1 MIKFEDVLKYPIEGT
16 AFEFENISER
26 RLTKMENV
34 VDVNGDFIGL
44 LREDGSFETKAE
56 ALKRIEEFDYPALR
70 AHINAMREWPWQIA
84 AEFRKQGEEAIK
96 KFGWDQHE

>member
-1 MIKFEDVLKYPIEGT
+1 M
-16 AFEFENISER
+16 ENI
-26 RLTKMENV
+26 

-44 LREDGSFETKAE
+44 LREDGTFETKAE

-84 AEFRKQGEEAIK
+84 KEFRKQGEEAIK
-96 KFGWDQHE
+96 KYDLTPLVEPSEYYAQIIVKEARILAEE